1 MDNFWALLKISFKTN
16 LTSAQSLS
24 TRKKTGSAAVLIV
37 LVVMMTG
44 YMFVLAYQ
52 MGKSFAENGMADLLI
67 LFAVIGGVFF
77 TFINSIISSFHFIFK
92 SKDMDILLAM
102 PIKTSIIVST
112 KMLSVL
118 ALLYIYIAPVYIPFF
133 TAYFIFA
140 GVKFSMIV
148 YAVLGFFLTPLFAFA
163 LGLLVGMLLNS
174 LNSLRFAKPLYL
186 IFMLAFIVFVMV
198 ISSNPEQAM
207 SFLSGNSSNIINVTG
222 VVYFPYYLLSKAIK
236 EGNILYFLAYGAVNI
251 VPIVLLV
258 ALCSKYYVKFASFF
272 ARSQKARRFEYREAA
287 STNIMGTLLKKELKK
302 LVSSTNYLINSC
314 IGPLILIVIVVI
326 NMVNGALSAM
336 IGAPITVVAMLYI
349 SFTVLLNSPLAV
361 SISIEGESF
370 WIYKS
375 IPVRP
380 LDIINAKL
388 LMQLIIFL
396 PLSIAGMILLCV
408 AFKVGLSGIIMLF
421 LFTVAINAF
430 GATLGMTIG
439 LKKYNLHFTNEL
451 QVVKQSSAVFITML
465 VGMLV
470 AGTVFAPYLLVAKY
484 LSEIW
489 YGAIMTSFIAIAAGI
504 LYYKLSN
511 INSED
516 FNKIN

>member
-1 MDNFWALLKISFKTN
+1 VDNFWALLKISFKTN

-198 ISSNPEQAM
+198 ISSNEF
-207 SFLSGNSSNIINVTG
+207 SFG
-222 VVYFPYYLLSKAIK
+222 
-236 EGNILYFLAYGAVNI
+236 
-251 VPIVLLV
+251 
-258 ALCSKYYVKFASFF
+258 
-272 ARSQKARRFEYREAA
+272 Q
-287 STNIMGTLLKKELKK
+287 
-302 LVSSTNYLINSC
+302 
-314 IGPLILIVIVVI
+314 
-326 NMVNGALSAM
+326 
-336 IGAPITVVAMLYI
+336 
-349 SFTVLLNSPLAV
+349 
-361 SISIEGESF
+361 
-370 WIYKS
+370 
-375 IPVRP
+375 
-380 LDIINAKL
+380 
-388 LMQLIIFL
+388 Q
-396 PLSIAGMILLCV
+396 
-408 AFKVGLSGIIMLF
+408 
-421 LFTVAINAF
+421 
-430 GATLGMTIG
+430 
-439 LKKYNLHFTNEL
+439 
-451 QVVKQSSAVFITML
+451 Q
-465 VGMLV
+465 
-470 AGTVFAPYLLVAKY
+470 
-484 LSEIW
+484 
-489 YGAIMTSFIAIAAGI
+489 
-504 LYYKLSN
+504 
-511 INSED
+511 
-516 FNKIN
+516 